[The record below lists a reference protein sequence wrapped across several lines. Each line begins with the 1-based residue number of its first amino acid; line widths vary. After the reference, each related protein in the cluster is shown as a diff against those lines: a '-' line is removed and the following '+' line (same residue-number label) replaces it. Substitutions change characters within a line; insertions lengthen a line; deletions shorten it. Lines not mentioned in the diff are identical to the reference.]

1 MSNCESCSKRP
12 PEPVPYVVHESDMA
26 RQERTIK
33 RLWILLYV
41 WRQGLY
47 NKEMKIPEET
57 LNSCINYCLDEYV
70 RLTEH
75 RSILRDHWFE
85 GKSTKELADWS

>member
-1 MSNCESCSKRP
+1 MRDVSRDRE
-12 PEPVPYVVHESDMA
+12 D
-26 RQERTIK
+26 Q
-33 RLWILLYV
+33 
-41 WRQGLY
+41 
-47 NKEMKIPEET
+47 NKMKIPEDT

-85 GKSTKELADWS
+85 GKSTKELADKYKKSETAIKEVFRLGDRILLRAAKMSATK

>member
-1 MSNCESCSKRP
+1 M
-12 PEPVPYVVHESDMA
+12 
-26 RQERTIK
+26 Q
-33 RLWILLYV
+33 YV

-75 RSILRDHWFE
+75 RAILRDHWFE
-85 GKSTKELADWS
+85 GKSTKELADKYKKSETAIKEAFRLGDRILLRAAKMSATK